1 MSNTEIKEKTVA
13 PKKGA
18 VKKESSIEAPKEVT
32 LVEGEVIEGEL
43 TSKKEEI
50 DNLSYYNE
58 WKSPPLN
65 VLKSFNNG
73 TYSGT
78 DIKPQWR
85 VKVLTEAFGP
95 CGLGWYF
102 EVINK
107 WLEEYGTEV
116 KVFVEIN
123 LFIKDPKTNEWSK
136 PIFGTGGNFIV
147 NYKGRVSD
155 EGYKMA
161 TTDAISYACQQLGI
175 AGDIYMGYEK
185 TKYIDSGADTE
196 PACEAAR
203 YKGKAEKAPASKP
216 VKSGPVN
223 KFGMDIGELFGK
235 NRKYY
240 IDLISVHFSNP
251 VFRAELKEY
260 VRAKGKKTHSELED
274 MHLQDF
280 FMSIESAVSK

>member
-1 MSNTEIKEKTVA
+1 M
-13 PKKGA
+13 
-18 VKKESSIEAPKEVT
+18 
-32 LVEGEVIEGEL
+32 
-43 TSKKEEI
+43 SKKEATENVSLI
-50 DNLSYYNE
+50 EGKEVKVVKTPEVEEEAVENPNLEFYNF
-58 WKSPPLN
+58 WRTPPQE
-65 VLKSFNNG
+65 VLSDFTNRFAG
-73 TYSGT
+73 TN
-78 DIKPQWR
+78 IKPQWR
-85 VKVLTEAFGP
+85 VKVLTAIFGP
-95 CGLGWYF
+95 CGIGWYVKPLRDWT
-102 EVINK
+102 ET
-107 WLEEYGTEV
+107 YGDEV

-123 LFIKDPKTNEWSK
+123 LFVKDPKTGEWSM
-136 PIFGTGGNFIV
+136 PIFGTGGNSIV
-147 NYKGRVSD
+147 NQYRYVSD

-175 AGDIYMGYEK
+175 AGDVYMGHEI
-185 TKYIDSGADTE
+185 TKYDDDTANLGKKRYE
-196 PACEAAR
+196 NSTKEEDEGTSAPA
-203 YKGKAEKAPASKP
+203 KKAASKP

-223 KFGMDIGELFGK
+223 KFDMDIGELFGK